1 MQKILFHLKK
11 FIKSLLKVLLMFF
24 CLFIALILT
33 LAEGERLAEYRANT
47 LCEAAMSKK
56 SITEVLQLVDNTKH
70 IKRKNASERFIKH
83 TNSIMVEFS
92 SFFFTSYTCIVNF
105 DLSEERKPISYD
117 VAYRD

>member
-24 CLFIALILT
+24 CLFMALILT
-33 LAEGERLAEYRANT
+33 LAEGERLAKYRADT

-56 SITEVLQLVDNTKH
+56 SITEVLQLVDATKH
-70 IKRKNASERFIKH
+70 IKIKNTSERFIEL
-83 TNSIMVEFS
+83 TNIISVTFS
-92 SFFFTSYTCIVNF
+92 SFFATYYTCNIGF

-117 VAYRD
+117 VVFTD